1 MPASD
6 SSTEERLKSGIAF
19 PMDFRGNRVSLFDT
33 IEKKRIW
40 RTLDTHLLP
49 FVSLLYLLSFL

>member
-1 MPASD
+1 MPT
-6 SSTEERLKSGIAF
+6 STEERLKSGITF
-19 PMDFRGNRVSLFDT
+19 PMDSRGNRVSIFDT
-33 IEKKRIW
+33 IEEKRIW

>member
-1 MPASD
+1 MPA
-6 SSTEERLKSGIAF
+6 STEERLKGGITF
-19 PMDFRGNRVSLFDT
+19 PMDSRGSRVSTFNT
-33 IEKKRIW
+33 VEKKRIW